1 MRILLLLILAVA
13 YATVVYDDATYANI
27 NEIVTTHFDLKVT
40 LDFDNQKMV
49 GIQKLYMQPK

>member
-1 MRILLLLILAVA
+1 MRILLLVILAVA
-13 YATVVYDDATYANI
+13 FATVVYDDATYANI

-49 GIQKLYMQPK
+49 GTQVLHMSP